1 MKCSVFIAT
10 SVDGFIAKEDGS
22 VDWLHTAGN
31 REVEEGIDMGFNDY
45 ISSVDC
51 MVMGRKCMEVVSSMN
66 LTSEQWPLWKHK
78 NNCFESHCK
87 GSS

>member
-31 REVEEGIDMGFNDY
+31 AHAQAYPNEFVQLKY
-45 ISSVDC
+45 A
-51 MVMGRKCMEVVSSMN
+51 VSY
-66 LTSEQWPLWKHK
+66 K
-78 NNCFESHCK
+78 
-87 GSS
+87 